1 MAKKVNTEVA
11 EVEETAEVKEP
22 KKTVKKTTKKVAETP
37 TPEVPA
43 KAEEPVEAKAP
54 KKTVKKAAK
63 KEAETPTPE
72 VPAKAEEPV
81 EAKAPNKTVKKAAK
95 KAAEAAEAAAEVKEE
110 AKAAEPKSAKKA
122 AKPKAKAKE
131 EAPVAVVENEETTAK
146 EIEAKTETPK
156 KPVVEEPV
164 EVSVEQKLVA
174 LYTLQQ
180 VDSKIDEIRAYRGN
194 LPLEIQDLEDEIA
207 GLETRIT
214 NLKEESK
221 KYQKDIS
228 DYKIKIKET
237 EALIKKYEDQQNN
250 VRNNR
255 EYDSLTKEI
264 EYQNLDI
271 QLSEKRIREAT
282 AKDNDVAN
290 KVAQS
295 QLRLTEMK
303 ASLKEK
309 KEELSSLVEGTE
321 KEEEQLLK
329 RSADCEKL
337 VEDRLLVAYKRI
349 RKNARNGLA
358 VVGIFDEACGG
369 CFNRIPP
376 QHQLDICTHKKII
389 VCEYCGRILVDK
401 GIIGQYKE

>member
-1 MAKKVNTEVA
+1 MAKKEIKEVA
-11 EVEETAEVKEP
+11 EVAEATEVKEVKET
-22 KKTVKKTTKKVAETP
+22 KKATKKTTKATAE
-37 TPEVPA
+37 PEV
-43 KAEEPVEAKAP
+43 KEEVVEE
-54 KKTVKKAAK
+54 KK
-63 KEAETPTPE
+63 
-72 VPAKAEEPV
+72 
-81 EAKAPNKTVKKAAK
+81 AK
-95 KAAEAAEAAAEVKEE
+95 KATKKTTNAEPKPEVKEE
-110 AKAAEPKSAKKA
+110 APVE
-122 AKPKAKAKE
+122 KE
-131 EAPVAVVENEETTAK
+131 EAPAVVE
-146 EIEAKTETPK
+146 EAH
-156 KPVVEEPV
+156 KPEVDPV

-207 GLETRIT
+207 GLETRIA
-214 NLKEESK
+214 NFKEDSK
-221 KYQKDIS
+221 KHQKDIS

-264 EYQNLDI
+264 EYQQLDN
-271 QLSEKRIREAT
+271 QLSEKRIREIT
-282 AKDNDVAN
+282 AKDNEVAT
-290 KVAQS
+290 KVAEAQM
-295 QLRLTEMK
+295 RLTELK
-303 ASLKEK
+303 SSLDEK
-309 KEELSSLVEGTE
+309 KEELQSLVEGTE
-321 KEEEQLLK
+321 KEEEQLLQ

-401 GIIGQYKE
+401 GIIAQYNA

>member
-1 MAKKVNTEVA
+1 MAKKENIEETEVTEVA
-11 EVEETAEVKEP
+11 EVKEVKQ
-22 KKTVKKTTKKVAETP
+22 TKKTTKKT
-37 TPEVPA
+37 A
-43 KAEEPVEAKAP
+43 KAETDSEVENEAPVVNEEAADEKKDKKTTKKTAKVTTEVEVNEEVVIPQEEAP
-54 KKTVKKAAK
+54 TVKK
-63 KEAETPTPE
+63 EAP
-72 VPAKAEEPV
+72 KPV
-81 EAKAPNKTVKKAAK
+81 ED
-95 KAAEAAEAAAEVKEE
+95 
-110 AKAAEPKSAKKA
+110 
-122 AKPKAKAKE
+122 
-131 EAPVAVVENEETTAK
+131 
-146 EIEAKTETPK
+146 
-156 KPVVEEPV
+156 PV

-194 LPLEIQDLEDEIA
+194 LPLEIQDMEDEIA
-207 GLETRIT
+207 GLETRIA
-214 NLKEESK
+214 NFKEESK
-221 KYQKDIS
+221 KHQKDIS

-264 EYQNLDI
+264 EYQQLDN
-271 QLSEKRIREAT
+271 QLSEKRIKEIT
-282 AKDNDVAN
+282 AKDNEVAV
-290 KVAQS
+290 KVAEAQM
-295 QLRLTEMK
+295 RLTELK
-303 ASLKEK
+303 SSLKDK
-309 KEELSSLVEGTE
+309 KDELHSLVEGTE
-321 KEEEQLLK
+321 KEEEQLLQ
-329 RSADCEKL
+329 RSAECEKL

-401 GIIGQYKE
+401 GIIEQYNA

>member
-1 MAKKVNTEVA
+1 MANKKVQ
-11 EVEETAEVKEP
+11 EEENKSAQAQV
-22 KKTVKKTTKKVAETP
+22 
-37 TPEVPA
+37 
-43 KAEEPVEAKAP
+43 AEEP
-54 KKTVKKAAK
+54 
-63 KEAETPTPE
+63 
-72 VPAKAEEPV
+72 
-81 EAKAPNKTVKKAAK
+81 
-95 KAAEAAEAAAEVKEE
+95 
-110 AKAAEPKSAKKA
+110 
-122 AKPKAKAKE
+122 
-131 EAPVAVVENEETTAK
+131 
-146 EIEAKTETPK
+146 I
-156 KPVVEEPV
+156 

-194 LPLEIQDLEDEIA
+194 LPLEIQDMEDEVA
-207 GLETRIT
+207 GLETRIA
-214 NLKEESK
+214 NFKDESK
-221 KYQKDIS
+221 KHQKDIS

-264 EYQNLDI
+264 EYQTLDI
-271 QLSEKRIREAT
+271 ELSNKRIREIT
-282 AKDNDVAN
+282 AKDNDVAT
-290 KVAQS
+290 KVAQA
-295 QLRLTEMK
+295 QLRLTELQ

-309 KEELSSLVEGTE
+309 KDELHSLVEGTE
-321 KEEEQLLK
+321 KEEEQLLQ
-329 RSADCEKL
+329 RSNQCEKL

-401 GIIGQYKE
+401 GIIDQYKA

>member
-1 MAKKVNTEVA
+1 MAKKEKAEVTEVEQPA
-11 EVEETAEVKEP
+11 EVTEV
-22 KKTVKKTTKKVAETP
+22 KKTVKKTTKKS
-37 TPEVPA
+37 
-43 KAEEPVEAKAP
+43 EEPQTDEDAGKTKKPV
-54 KKTVKKAAK
+54 KKTVMKTE
-63 KEAETPTPE
+63 EAFEE
-72 VPAKAEEPV
+72 VVGAGE
-81 EAKAPNKTVKKAAK
+81 KT
-95 KAAEAAEAAAEVKEE
+95 EAAEEMRDDVNEKGTNV
-110 AKAAEPKSAKKA
+110 
-122 AKPKAKAKE
+122 
-131 EAPVAVVENEETTAK
+131 PVAEDP
-146 EIEAKTETPK
+146 I
-156 KPVVEEPV
+156 

-180 VDSKIDEIRAYRGN
+180 VDTKIDEIRAYRGN
-194 LPLEIQDLEDEIA
+194 LPLEIQDIEDEIA
-207 GLETRIT
+207 GLETRVA
-214 NLKEESK
+214 NFKDESK
-221 KYQKDIS
+221 KHQKDIS

-264 EYQNLDI
+264 EYQKLDN
-271 QLSEKRIREAT
+271 QLSEKRIKEIT
-282 AKDNDVAN
+282 AKDNDVAT
-290 KVAQS
+290 KVAEAQM
-295 QLRLTEMK
+295 RLTELK
-303 ASLKEK
+303 TSLDEK
-309 KEELSSLVEGTE
+309 QNELHSLVEGTE
-321 KEEEQLLK
+321 KEEEQLLQ

-401 GIIGQYKE
+401 GIIAQYNA

>member
-1 MAKKVNTEVA
+1 MAKKENIEEAEVTEVA
-11 EVEETAEVKEP
+11 EVKEVKQ
-22 KKTVKKTTKKVAETP
+22 TKKTTKKT
-37 TPEVPA
+37 A
-43 KAEEPVEAKAP
+43 KAETDPEVENEAPVVNEEAADEKKDKKTAKKTAKVTTEVEVNEEVTAP
-54 KKTVKKAAK
+54 QEEAPTVKK
-63 KEAETPTPE
+63 EAP
-72 VPAKAEEPV
+72 KPV
-81 EAKAPNKTVKKAAK
+81 ED
-95 KAAEAAEAAAEVKEE
+95 
-110 AKAAEPKSAKKA
+110 
-122 AKPKAKAKE
+122 
-131 EAPVAVVENEETTAK
+131 
-146 EIEAKTETPK
+146 
-156 KPVVEEPV
+156 PV

-194 LPLEIQDLEDEIA
+194 LPLEIQDMEDEIA
-207 GLETRIT
+207 GLETRIA
-214 NLKEESK
+214 NFKEESK
-221 KYQKDIS
+221 KHQKDIS

-264 EYQNLDI
+264 EYQQLDN
-271 QLSEKRIREAT
+271 QLSEKRIKEIT
-282 AKDNDVAN
+282 AKDNELAV
-290 KVAQS
+290 KVAEAQM
-295 QLRLTEMK
+295 RLTELK
-303 ASLKEK
+303 SSLKDK
-309 KEELSSLVEGTE
+309 KDELHSLVEGTE
-321 KEEEQLLK
+321 KEEEQLLQ
-329 RSADCEKL
+329 RSAECEKL

-401 GIIGQYKE
+401 GIIKQYNA

>member
-1 MAKKVNTEVA
+1 MAKKVNNEVA
-11 EVEETAEVKEP
+11 EVAE
-22 KKTVKKTTKKVAETP
+22 
-37 TPEVPA
+37 
-43 KAEEPVEAKAP
+43 
-54 KKTVKKAAK
+54 
-63 KEAETPTPE
+63 
-72 VPAKAEEPV
+72 
-81 EAKAPNKTVKKAAK
+81 
-95 KAAEAAEAAAEVKEE
+95 AAEVKEV
-110 AKAAEPKSAKKA
+110 KQTKKA
-122 AKPKAKAKE
+122 TKK
-131 EAPVAVVENEETTAK
+131 TAK
-146 EIEAKTETPK
+146 VKTEEE
-156 KPVVEEPV
+156 VVEEKKAKKSTKKAEAEVKVEAAEEKTPVVKEEKPVEDPV

-194 LPLEIQDLEDEIA
+194 LPLEIQDMEDEIA
-207 GLETRIT
+207 GLETRIA
-214 NLKEESK
+214 NLKDESK
-221 KYQKDIS
+221 KHQKDIS
-228 DYKIKIKET
+228 DYKIKIKEI

-264 EYQNLDI
+264 EYQQLDI
-271 QLSEKRIREAT
+271 QLSEKRIREIT
-282 AKDNDVAN
+282 AKDNDVAT
-290 KVAQS
+290 KVAQA
-295 QLRLTEMK
+295 QLRLTELQS
-303 ASLKEK
+303 SLQDK
-309 KEELSSLVEGTE
+309 KEELHSLVEGTE
-321 KEEEQLLK
+321 KEEEQLLQ

-401 GIIGQYKE
+401 GIIEQYKA

>member
-1 MAKKVNTEVA
+1 MAKKENIEETEVTEVA
-11 EVEETAEVKEP
+11 EVKEVKQ
-22 KKTVKKTTKKVAETP
+22 TKKTTKKTAKAETDPEVENEAPVVNEEAADEKKDKKTTKKTAKVTTEVEVNEEVTAPQEETP
-37 TPEVPA
+37 TV
-43 KAEEPVEAKAP
+43 
-54 KKTVKKAAK
+54 K
-63 KEAETPTPE
+63 KEAP
-72 VPAKAEEPV
+72 KPV
-81 EAKAPNKTVKKAAK
+81 ED
-95 KAAEAAEAAAEVKEE
+95 
-110 AKAAEPKSAKKA
+110 
-122 AKPKAKAKE
+122 
-131 EAPVAVVENEETTAK
+131 
-146 EIEAKTETPK
+146 
-156 KPVVEEPV
+156 PV

-194 LPLEIQDLEDEIA
+194 LPLEIQDMEDEIA
-207 GLETRIT
+207 GLETRIA
-214 NLKEESK
+214 NFKEESK
-221 KYQKDIS
+221 KHQKDIS

-264 EYQNLDI
+264 EYQQLDN
-271 QLSEKRIREAT
+271 QLSEKRIKEIT
-282 AKDNDVAN
+282 AKDNEVAV
-290 KVAQS
+290 KVAEAQM
-295 QLRLTEMK
+295 RLTELK
-303 ASLKEK
+303 SSLKDK
-309 KEELSSLVEGTE
+309 KDELHSLVEGTE
-321 KEEEQLLK
+321 KEEEQLLQ
-329 RSADCEKL
+329 RSAECEKL

-401 GIIGQYKE
+401 GIIAQYNA

>member
-1 MAKKVNTEVA
+1 MAKKENIEEAEVTEVA
-11 EVEETAEVKEP
+11 EVKEVKQ
-22 KKTVKKTTKKVAETP
+22 TKKTTKKT
-37 TPEVPA
+37 A
-43 KAEEPVEAKAP
+43 KAETDPEVENEAPVVNEEAADEKKDKKTTKKTAKVTTEVEVNEEVAAP
-54 KKTVKKAAK
+54 QEEAPTVKK
-63 KEAETPTPE
+63 EAP
-72 VPAKAEEPV
+72 KPV
-81 EAKAPNKTVKKAAK
+81 ED
-95 KAAEAAEAAAEVKEE
+95 
-110 AKAAEPKSAKKA
+110 
-122 AKPKAKAKE
+122 
-131 EAPVAVVENEETTAK
+131 
-146 EIEAKTETPK
+146 
-156 KPVVEEPV
+156 PV

-194 LPLEIQDLEDEIA
+194 LPLEIQDMEDEIA
-207 GLETRIT
+207 GLETRIA
-214 NLKEESK
+214 NFKEESK
-221 KYQKDIS
+221 KHQKDIS

-264 EYQNLDI
+264 EYQQLDN
-271 QLSEKRIREAT
+271 QLSEKRIKEIT
-282 AKDNDVAN
+282 AKDNEVAV
-290 KVAQS
+290 KVAEAQM
-295 QLRLTEMK
+295 RLTELK
-303 ASLKEK
+303 SSLKDK
-309 KEELSSLVEGTE
+309 KDELHSLVEGTE
-321 KEEEQLLK
+321 KEEEQLLQ
-329 RSADCEKL
+329 RSAECEKL

-401 GIIGQYKE
+401 GIIEQYNA

>member
-1 MAKKVNTEVA
+1 MAKKVNKEVA
-11 EVEETAEVKEP
+11 EVEQPAEVKEV
-22 KKTVKKTTKKVAETP
+22 KKTAKKTTKKVT
-37 TPEVPA
+37 
-43 KAEEPVEAKAP
+43 EEPAAEAPVEEKP
-54 KKTVKKAAK
+54 KKT
-63 KEAETPTPE
+63 
-72 VPAKAEEPV
+72 
-81 EAKAPNKTVKKAAK
+81 AK
-95 KAAEAAEAAAEVKEE
+95 KATKKVEEMPVEEVKEE
-110 AKAAEPKSAKKA
+110 VKVEAKETAPEPAAE
-122 AKPKAKAKE
+122 
-131 EAPVAVVENEETTAK
+131 V
-146 EIEAKTETPK
+146 
-156 KPVVEEPV
+156 PV

-194 LPLEIQDLEDEIA
+194 LPLEIQDMEDEIA
-207 GLETRIT
+207 GLETRVA
-214 NLKEESK
+214 NFKEESK
-221 KYQKDIS
+221 KHQKDIS

-237 EALIKKYEDQQNN
+237 EALIKKYEEQQNN

-264 EYQNLDI
+264 EYQTLDI
-271 QLSEKRIREAT
+271 QLSEKRIKEIT
-282 AKDNDVAN
+282 AKDNDVAT
-290 KVAQS
+290 KVANS
-295 QLRLTEMK
+295 QLRLNELT
-303 ASLKEK
+303 ASLEEK
-309 KEELSSLVEGTE
+309 KEELHSLVEGTE

-329 RSADCEKL
+329 RSAECEKF

-401 GIIGQYKE
+401 GIINQYKA

>member
-1 MAKKVNTEVA
+1 MATKKVKEEAEVTEVA
-11 EVEETAEVKEP
+11 EVKEVKE
-22 KKTVKKTTKKVAETP
+22 TKKTTKKAAKATAET
-37 TPEVPA
+37 
-43 KAEEPVEAKAP
+43 
-54 KKTVKKAAK
+54 
-63 KEAETPTPE
+63 
-72 VPAKAEEPV
+72 
-81 EAKAPNKTVKKAAK
+81 
-95 KAAEAAEAAAEVKEE
+95 EVKEE
-110 AKAAEPKSAKKA
+110 APEAKKPATKTTKKATKATPEAEPKAEVPA
-122 AKPKAKAKE
+122 E
-131 EAPVAVVENEETTAK
+131 EAPAVQEEA
-146 EIEAKTETPK
+146 P
-156 KPVVEEPV
+156 KPVEDPI

-194 LPLEIQDLEDEIA
+194 LPLEIQDMEDEIA
-207 GLETRIT
+207 GLETRIS
-214 NLKEESK
+214 NFKEESK
-221 KYQKDIS
+221 KHLKDIS
-228 DYKIKIKET
+228 SYKIKIKET

-264 EYQNLDI
+264 EYQQLDN
-271 QLSEKRIREAT
+271 QLSEKRIKEIT
-282 AKDNDVAN
+282 AKDNEVAA
-290 KVAQS
+290 KVAEAQM
-295 QLRLTEMK
+295 RLTELQS
-303 ASLKEK
+303 SLQEK
-309 KEELSSLVEGTE
+309 KEELHSLVEGTE
-321 KEEEQLLK
+321 KEEEQLLQ

-401 GIIGQYKE
+401 GIIAQYNA

>member
-1 MAKKVNTEVA
+1 MAKKETKEVAEVTEVA
-11 EVEETAEVKEP
+11 EVEEVKE
-22 KKTVKKTTKKVAETP
+22 TKKTTKKT
-37 TPEVPA
+37 TKA
-43 KAEEPVEAKAP
+43 KAEAESAEPV
-54 KKTVKKAAK
+54 
-63 KEAETPTPE
+63 
-72 VPAKAEEPV
+72 AEET
-81 EAKAPNKTVKKAAK
+81 ETKK
-95 KAAEAAEAAAEVKEE
+95 
-110 AKAAEPKSAKKA
+110 PAKKA
-122 AKPKAKAKE
+122 AKAETAPEVSVEAPKE
-131 EAPVAVVENEETTAK
+131 EAPA
-146 EIEAKTETPK
+146 
-156 KPVVEEPV
+156 PVVEAPKPVEDPV

-194 LPLEIQDLEDEIA
+194 LPLEIQDMEDEIA
-207 GLETRIT
+207 GLETRIA
-214 NLKEESK
+214 NFKEESK
-221 KYQKDIS
+221 KHQREIS

-271 QLSEKRIREAT
+271 QLSEKRIKEIT
-282 AKDNDVAN
+282 AKDGDVAA
-290 KVAQS
+290 KVAQA
-295 QLRLTEMK
+295 QLRLTELK
-303 ASLKEK
+303 SSLKEK
-309 KEELSSLVEGTE
+309 KEELHTLVEGTE
-321 KEEEQLLK
+321 KEEEQLLQ
-329 RSADCEKL
+329 RSAECEKL

-358 VVGIFDEACGG
+358 VVGIHNEACGG

-401 GIIGQYKE
+401 GIIEQYNA

>member
-1 MAKKVNTEVA
+1 MAKKENQEVA
-11 EVEETAEVKEP
+11 KAEENAEVKEVKKTAKKSTKKVTEEPVAEAPVEETP
-22 KKTVKKTTKKVAETP
+22 KKAVKKTTKKV
-37 TPEVPA
+37 
-43 KAEEPVEAKAP
+43 
-54 KKTVKKAAK
+54 
-63 KEAETPTPE
+63 
-72 VPAKAEEPV
+72 
-81 EAKAPNKTVKKAAK
+81 
-95 KAAEAAEAAAEVKEE
+95 
-110 AKAAEPKSAKKA
+110 
-122 AKPKAKAKE
+122 E
-131 EAPVAVVENEETTAK
+131 EAPVEVVEEVK
-146 EIEAKTETPK
+146 EPEKEVVAA
-156 KPVVEEPV
+156 PVVEDPV

-194 LPLEIQDLEDEIA
+194 LPLEIQDMEDEIA
-207 GLETRIT
+207 GLETRIA
-214 NLKEESK
+214 NFKEESK
-221 KYQKDIS
+221 KHQKDIA

-237 EALIKKYEDQQNN
+237 EALIKKYEEQQNN

-271 QLSEKRIREAT
+271 QLSEKRIKEIT
-282 AKDNDVAN
+282 AKDNDVAA
-290 KVAQS
+290 KVEAS
-295 QLRLTEMK
+295 QQRLAELTS
-303 ASLKEK
+303 SLNEK
-309 KEELSSLVEGTE
+309 KEELHSLVEGTE
-321 KEEEQLLK
+321 KEEEQLLQ
-329 RSADCEKL
+329 RSAECEKY

-401 GIIGQYKE
+401 GIINQYKA

>member
-1 MAKKVNTEVA
+1 MAKKENTEVTEVTEVA
-11 EVEETAEVKEP
+11 EVEEV
-22 KKTVKKTTKKVAETP
+22 KKTKKTTKKST
-37 TPEVPA
+37 
-43 KAEEPVEAKAP
+43 KAE
-54 KKTVKKAAK
+54 
-63 KEAETPTPE
+63 PE
-72 VPAKAEEPV
+72 
-81 EAKAPNKTVKKAAK
+81 
-95 KAAEAAEAAAEVKEE
+95 AEVKEE
-110 AKAAEPKSAKKA
+110 VAAPT
-122 AKPKAKAKE
+122 E
-131 EAPVAVVENEETTAK
+131 EAPVEK
-146 EIEAKTETPK
+146 EETPK
-156 KPVVEEPV
+156 PVDPV

-194 LPLEIQDLEDEIA
+194 LPLEIQDIEDEIA
-207 GLETRIT
+207 GLETRIA
-214 NLKEESK
+214 NFKEESK
-221 KYQKDIS
+221 KHQKDIS
-228 DYKIKIKET
+228 DFKIKIKET

-264 EYQNLDI
+264 EYQQLDN
-271 QLSEKRIREAT
+271 QLSEKRIKEIT
-282 AKDNDVAN
+282 AKDNDVAT
-290 KVAQS
+290 KVADA
-295 QLRLTEMK
+295 QLRLTELK

-309 KEELSSLVEGTE
+309 KDELHSLVEGTE
-321 KEEEQLLK
+321 KEEEQLLQ

-401 GIIGQYKE
+401 GIIAQYNA

>member
-1 MAKKVNTEVA
+1 MAKKENIEEAEVTEVA
-11 EVEETAEVKEP
+11 DVKEVKQ
-22 KKTVKKTTKKVAETP
+22 TKKTTKKT
-37 TPEVPA
+37 A
-43 KAEEPVEAKAP
+43 KAETDPEVENEAPVVNEEAADEKKDKKTAKKTAKVTTEVEVNEEVTAP
-54 KKTVKKAAK
+54 QEEAPTVKK
-63 KEAETPTPE
+63 EAP
-72 VPAKAEEPV
+72 KPV
-81 EAKAPNKTVKKAAK
+81 ED
-95 KAAEAAEAAAEVKEE
+95 
-110 AKAAEPKSAKKA
+110 
-122 AKPKAKAKE
+122 
-131 EAPVAVVENEETTAK
+131 
-146 EIEAKTETPK
+146 
-156 KPVVEEPV
+156 PV

-194 LPLEIQDLEDEIA
+194 LPLEIQDMEDEIA
-207 GLETRIT
+207 GLETRIA
-214 NLKEESK
+214 NFKEESK
-221 KYQKDIS
+221 KHQKDIS

-264 EYQNLDI
+264 EYQQLDN
-271 QLSEKRIREAT
+271 QLSEKRIKEIT
-282 AKDNDVAN
+282 AKDNELAV
-290 KVAQS
+290 KVAEAQM
-295 QLRLTEMK
+295 RLTELK
-303 ASLKEK
+303 SSLKDK
-309 KEELSSLVEGTE
+309 KDELHSLVEGTE
-321 KEEEQLLK
+321 KEEEQLLQ
-329 RSADCEKL
+329 RSAECEKL

-401 GIIGQYKE
+401 GIIEQYNA